1 MQLERT
7 LLAAAIAALPLT
19 AVGSDRSLDEVVVT
33 APQMREPLVV
43 VNDPKAPQQPVPA
56 SDGASFLKNIPGFN
70 VIRKGGTDGDPVL
83 RGLAGSRLNV
93 LLDGA
98 EFHGGC
104 GMRMDP
110 PTAYVF
116 PEAYDRVTV
125 VKGPQTVLHGN
136 GNLAGVVLFE
146 RDTKPFT
153 KPGVRGHA
161 SLMGGSWGRL
171 DGFADATYGGTV
183 GYLRAIATHSE
194 SDDYRDGD
202 GRRINSAYAR
212 NSLTVV
218 GGWTP
223 GPDTTLQLSATRSEA
238 EAAYADRGMDGSVFD
253 RDGYSLK
260 FEHRNVSETLRRIE
274 LRADYNY
281 IDHVMDNYS
290 LRPKPAG
297 ASYSWSNPDRETI
310 GLRAAA
316 DFALGAN
323 AVLTAGVDRQ
333 ENEHT
338 VRQGSGPTPVPI
350 GSRPRMSDFESS
362 TTGVFGELV
371 WRASDRARWIAGLRR
386 DGYSAQR
393 FVATSG
399 AANGS
404 VRETLASGF
413 LRYEHDAASM
423 PLTAYLGFGHA
434 ERGLDHWEATTY
446 NALSAARAA
455 RPERNDQLDAGLVW
469 NGDALTGSLSLFHS
483 RISDYLLTY
492 VNPDATGSCS
502 SNPQKCATFNV
513 DAARHG
519 LEADLAWRF
528 APGWTLR
535 GSLAQVRA
543 DNRSMG
549 VALAQTPPAEAKLGL
564 SHASGPWQAGGVL
577 RMVARQDRVHPN
589 HGSIVGQDIGPTGG
603 FATLALH
610 ASYRIGRRVLLA
622 GGIDNVFDRTY
633 AEHISRT
640 AVAVAGYDAPTTRVN
655 EPGRFVWLKVSFAMD

>member
-1 MQLERT
+1 MSVERT
-7 LLAAAIAALPLT
+7 LLATALAALPLA
-19 AVGSDRSLDEVVVT
+19 AVGSGHNLTEVVVT
-33 APQMREPLVV
+33 APQMRAPLVV

-56 SDGASFLKNIPGFN
+56 SDGASFLKNIPGFT

-93 LLDGA
+93 LLDGV

-146 RDTKPFT
+146 RQTRAFASA
-153 KPGVRGHA
+153 GARGQA
-161 SLMGGSWGRL
+161 SLMAGSWGRV
-171 DGFADATYGGTV
+171 DGFADAAFGGTA
-183 GYLRAIATHSE
+183 GYLRAIATHSQ

-202 GRRINSAYAR
+202 GRTINSSYSR
-212 NSLTVV
+212 NSLAVI

-223 GPDTTLQLSATRSEA
+223 GQDTTVELSVTRSEA

-260 FEHRNVSETLRRIE
+260 FERRRISQALRRVE

-290 LRPKPAG
+290 LRPKPAN
-297 ASYSWSNPDRETI
+297 ASYSWSNPDRETV
-310 GLRAAA
+310 GLRAVA

-323 AVLTAGVDRQ
+323 VLLTAGVDRQ

-338 VRQGSGPTPVPI
+338 VRQGSGSAPVPI
-350 GSRPRMSDFESS
+350 ESRPRLPDFESH
-362 TTGVFGELV
+362 TTGVFAELT
-371 WRASDRARWIAGLRR
+371 WHASQRARWVAGLRR
-386 DGYSAQR
+386 DGYSADR
-393 FVATSG
+393 FVGSSG
-399 AANGS
+399 APNGS
-404 VRETLASGF
+404 VRDTLASGF
-413 LRYEHDAASM
+413 LRYERDAASM
-423 PLTAYLGFGHA
+423 PLTAYLGFGRA

-446 NALSAARAA
+446 NGLTAARAA
-455 RPERNDQLDAGLVW
+455 SPERNDQVDAGLVW
-469 NGDALTGSLSLFHS
+469 NGEALTGSLSLFRS
-483 RISDYLLTY
+483 RIADYLLTY
-492 VNPDATGSCS
+492 VNPNAMGSCG
-502 SNPQKCATFNV
+502 SNPQKCATYNV

-528 APGWTLR
+528 APHWTLR
-535 GSLAQVRA
+535 GSLAHVRA
-543 DNRSMG
+543 DNRSMD
-549 VALAQTPPAEAKLGL
+549 VALAQTPPDEARLGL
-564 SHASGPWQAGGVL
+564 SYASGPWQAGGVL
-577 RMVARQDRVHPN
+577 RVVARQDRIHPN
-589 HGSIVGQDIGPTGG
+589 YGSIVGQDTVPSGG
-603 FATLALH
+603 FATLALN
-610 ASYRIGRRVLLA
+610 ASYRIGRSVLVA
-622 GGIDNVFDRTY
+622 GGVDNVFDRSY

-640 AVAVAGYDAPTTRVN
+640 AVAIAGYDAPSTRVN
-655 EPGRFVWLKVSFAMD
+655 EPGRFVWLKVSFATD